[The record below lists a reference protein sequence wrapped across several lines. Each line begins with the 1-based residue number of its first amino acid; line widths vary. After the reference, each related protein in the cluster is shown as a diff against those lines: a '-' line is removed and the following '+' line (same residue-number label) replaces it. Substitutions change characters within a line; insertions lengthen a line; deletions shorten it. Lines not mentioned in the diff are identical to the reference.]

1 MNMGLLRFR
10 FRRTI
15 TPSMSSSSSS
25 SSTRTI
31 QHQLSLP
38 YILLPASKSLA
49 KIHSARSRILTQSST
64 FSFTHCSK
72 CYSYL
77 FNGNAHLR
85 LVRSRTPN
93 SIRVLRRSCT
103 ECGHV
108 NDTPVDRGNAT
119 LFTRR
124 RQTTSSHPVTE
135 TSLSQVVQSAAH
147 TPSPST
153 KIAPTPAPS
162 LDHSQSSTTT
172 AIPGRSKSRSKTK
185 SVLQDMLSR
194 KREKQDRDRVREMQG
209 QGGLASFLNSL

>member
-1 MNMGLLRFR
+1 M
-10 FRRTI
+10 
-15 TPSMSSSSSS
+15 SS

-77 FNGNAHLR
+77 FNGNAHLH

-108 NDTPVDRGNAT
+108 DDTPVDRGNAT

-124 RQTTSSHPVTE
+124 RQTKSSHPVTE
-135 TSLSQVVQSAAH
+135 SSLPQVVQFAAH

-172 AIPGRSKSRSKTK
+172 AISCRSKRSKTK

-194 KREKQDRDRVREMQG
+194 KREKQDRDRVKEIQG